1 MNRTDRLY
9 ALVEELRARAPRLR
23 TAAWL
28 AAHFEVS
35 VRTIERDLSAL
46 QQGGTPIF
54 ATQGRAGGYG
64 IDPSMTLPPLNFTPA
79 EAAAVAAALLPG
91 ASPLPLAAR
100 SAAQKVAAAMRGV
113 DAVAARELGER
124 LRWFP
129 LHEHPRAEHAFGEPP
144 GNESPCDEPPQGE
157 VSRGEQQGRDAVAA
171 AIERA
176 VVCGLAVALVYA
188 DRDGV
193 RSRRVIEP
201 VALMARERAWYVA
214 GWCRLRLAPRLF
226 RLDRITLA
234 VVTDEPCGPWALADI
249 VPSAALAATRALRVE

>member
-28 AAHFEVS
+28 AAHFEMS

-46 QQGGTPIF
+46 QQSGTPIF
-54 ATQGRAGGYG
+54 ATPGRAGGYG

-100 SAAQKVAAAMRGV
+100 SAAQKVTAALRGA
-113 DAVAARELGER
+113 DAAAARELGER

-129 LHEHPRAEHAFGEPP
+129 LRAHPHTEHVG
-144 GNESPCDEPPQGE
+144 
-157 VSRGEQQGRDAVAA
+157 GEQQERAAVAA
-171 AIERA
+171 AIERG
-176 VVCGLAVALVYA
+176 VVCGLAVELFYA
-188 DRDGV
+188 DREGTP
-193 RSRRVIEP
+193 SRRVIEP
-201 VALMARERAWYVA
+201 VALMAREQAWYVA

-226 RLDRITLA
+226 RLDRIVSA
-234 VVTDEPCGPWALADI
+234 VVTEEPCGPWTLGDI
-249 VPSAALAATRALRVE
+249 VPSAALDATRALHVE